1 MKTYDQKLIHKC
13 KHLICINIEK
23 FKRIEISTKS
33 KRSSKVGQKDRALRI
48 YLGSIGSQGYD
59 YDLHTALIGSPL
71 DVDQR

>member
-33 KRSSKVGQKDRALRI
+33 KRSSKVHHLMLISDEDYIIGIQK
-48 YLGSIGSQGYD
+48 IGHKRNKLSW
-59 YDLHTALIGSPL
+59 
-71 DVDQR
+71 R